1 MTKGEIVGEIAFFSG
16 IPRTFTV
23 TAGSRDTA
31 AFVLEKSFLKRVLR
45 REKIDRTLQLLE
57 ILSPLSDEQRSSM
70 YEKSNVM
77 TYAAGS
83 YLRTDFLFLSLHV
96 VFVGG

>member
-1 MTKGEIVGEIAFFSG
+1 M
-16 IPRTFTV
+16 
-23 TAGSRDTA
+23 TAGSRDAA
-31 AFVLEKSFLKRVLR
+31 AFVLEKSFLKQVLR

-57 ILSPLSDEQRSSM
+57 ILAPLSDEQRSNM

-83 YLRTDFLFLSLHV
+83 YLMIHFLSFHRIDWLAK
-96 VFVGG
+96 